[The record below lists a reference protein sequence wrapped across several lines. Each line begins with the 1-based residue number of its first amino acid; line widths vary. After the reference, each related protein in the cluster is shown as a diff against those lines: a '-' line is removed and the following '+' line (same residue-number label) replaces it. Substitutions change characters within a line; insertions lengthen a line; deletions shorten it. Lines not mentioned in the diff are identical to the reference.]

1 MLEKRSSPCNVAT
14 GAETHGIYATALS
27 ASDTWCA
34 SFVSRKSMGQ
44 IQMGTFS
51 KFQDLTKIVATK
63 RNQHN
68 YKIIARKHPTLHLDQ
83 IVCCV
88 EPWQTSSLDLK
99 FPLFYSVSQQQLMTI
114 SASSCR
120 IEKLGYFVRPRRPP
134 TSYFLWL
141 SENREEIAKSLGTGK
156 GPSVSKKASFAK
168 KYLTEAVFNVN
179 FALTKQMSLKTAQ
192 IEKESYTQKHR
203 ALTRPVIHGHPGW
216 WAMEATY
223 RGWKE
228 TLRSSSQ
235 TVEVGIRRPLSTAEK
250 NTSKIYLLESSWG
263 WGFPHAQEKKM
274 TLFKALYLFHKLVT
288 WRWLPGWCGA
298 FFGRLRVELSPR
310 SALLEKIPRH
320 LVDRKGDVFRL
331 DDTVALPVV
340 VCGLVWLWDNL
351 CLTV

>member
-1 MLEKRSSPCNVAT
+1 
-14 GAETHGIYATALS
+14 
-27 ASDTWCA
+27 
-34 SFVSRKSMGQ
+34 MGQ

-203 ALTRPVIHGHPGW
+203 ALTRPVIHGHQAGELW
-216 WAMEATY
+216 RQLTED
-223 RGWKE
+223 
-228 TLRSSSQ
+228 
-235 TVEVGIRRPLSTAEK
+235 
-250 NTSKIYLLESSWG
+250 
-263 WGFPHAQEKKM
+263 EKKPFEVQAKQ
-274 TLFKALYLFHKLVT
+274 LKSEYV
-288 WRWLPGWCGA
+288 
-298 FFGRLRVELSPR
+298 V
-310 SALLEKIPRH
+310 H
-320 LVDRKGDVFRL
+320 LVLQKKTRQKYTFLKAPGGGVFPMLRKRR
-331 DDTVALPVV
+331 
-340 VCGLVWLWDNL
+340 
-351 CLTV
+351 